1 MRGNDPEIS
10 VPSSDGSKTESTRCD
25 LDTGQRRA
33 GRRRPRADDKPRSV
47 ATSSAAGML
56 RAHIMDSF
64 LSLHGLVVVVGL
76 LTYVV
81 TSHLLEQR
89 RHPTAAIAWVL
100 FMVLLPYVALPMF
113 LTFGS
118 RKVARPR
125 SARGLNVE
133 PLAPGGSWALQTLHA
148 LGQPA
153 PAAYRE
159 LQVHANGS
167 QALRSLW
174 CHLDAAQQSID
185 LCTFILGRDQVGQ
198 QVIDKLCAK
207 ARAGVRVRLLLD
219 GMGSLMA
226 GRPNLKPLRAA
237 GASVVLFVPPLHSPL
252 KGRTNL
258 RDHRKM
264 LIVDGATETRRL
276 WSGGRNLASEYF
288 EGEPGKA
295 AWHDLSFELEGPLVL
310 QALALF
316 ERDWAFANTE
326 RAPQEMPPE
335 ADADDSPAHGAQ
347 LVASGPDQVD
357 DTVYALLLTAAYQA
371 RRHIALVTPY
381 FVPDAALLMALCLAA
396 RRGVVVELLIPAR
409 SNHRLSDIARGRA
422 LRALAQAGAHVWLA
436 PQMLH
441 AKLAVIDDQLALGG
455 SANVDSRSL
464 FLNYEM
470 MIAFHEANDVR
481 RFGAWFERE
490 RQSAQPFA
498 LHKPGLARDVAEGM
512 VLWVGFQL

>member
-1 MRGNDPEIS
+1 
-10 VPSSDGSKTESTRCD
+10 
-25 LDTGQRRA
+25 
-33 GRRRPRADDKPRSV
+33 
-47 ATSSAAGML
+47 
-56 RAHIMDSF
+56 MDSF
-64 LSLHGLVVVVGL
+64 LTLHGLVVVVAL

-81 TSHLLEQR
+81 TARLLEQR

-100 FMVLLPYVALPMF
+100 FMVLLPYAALPMF
-113 LTFGS
+113 LAFGS
-118 RKVARPR
+118 RKLARPR
-125 SARGLNVE
+125 SARGLSVA

-159 LQVHANGS
+159 LQIHADGS
-167 QALRSLW
+167 QALRALW
-174 CHLDAAQQSID
+174 RNLDAAQQSID
-185 LCTFILGRDQVGQ
+185 LCTFILGRDALGR
-198 QVIDKLCAK
+198 QVIDRLCEK

-226 GRPNLKPLRAA
+226 GRPDLRPLREA
-237 GASVVLFVPPLHSPL
+237 GASVALFVPPLHSPL

-264 LIVDGATETRRL
+264 LIVDAASESRRL
-276 WSGGRNLASEYF
+276 WSGGRNLAAEYF
-288 EGEPGKA
+288 EGGPGQD
-295 AWHDLSFELEGPLVL
+295 AWHDLSFDLQGPLVL

-316 ERDWAFANTE
+316 ERDWAFARTE

-335 ADADDSPAHGAQ
+335 ADADAAAAPASGAQ

-357 DTVYALLLTAAYQA
+357 DTVYALLLSAAYQA
-371 RRHIALVTPY
+371 RRRIALVTPY
-381 FVPDAALLMALCLAA
+381 FVPDSALLMALCLAA
-396 RRGVVVELLIPAR
+396 RRGVAVELLIPAR

-422 LRALAQAGAHVWLA
+422 LRALAQAGARIWLA

-441 AKLAVIDDQLALGG
+441 AKLAVIDEQLALAG
-455 SANVDSRSL
+455 SANLDSRSL

-470 MIAFHEANDVR
+470 MIAFHEGEDVR
-481 RFGAWFERE
+481 GFGAWFERE
-490 RQSAQPFA
+490 RQSAQPFE
-498 LHKPGLARDVAEGM
+498 LHPPGLARDVAEGM

>member
-1 MRGNDPEIS
+1 
-10 VPSSDGSKTESTRCD
+10 
-25 LDTGQRRA
+25 
-33 GRRRPRADDKPRSV
+33 
-47 ATSSAAGML
+47 ML
-56 RAHIMDSF
+56 TAQNMDSL

-100 FMVLLPYVALPMF
+100 FIMLLPYAALPMF

-118 RKVARPR
+118 RKLARPR
-125 SARGLNVE
+125 SARGLSVE
-133 PLAPGGSWALQTLHA
+133 PLALGGSWAQQTLHA

-153 PAAYRE
+153 PAAYRG
-159 LQVHANGS
+159 LQIHTDGG

-174 CHLDAAQQSID
+174 QHLDAARQSID
-185 LCTFILGRDQVGQ
+185 LCIFILGRDAVGQ
-198 QVIDKLCAK
+198 QVIDRLCEK
-207 ARAGVRVRLLLD
+207 ARAGLQVRLLLD

-226 GRPNLKPLRAA
+226 GRPDLKPLRAA
-237 GASVVLFVPPLHSPL
+237 GAKVVLFVPPLHSPL

-264 LIVDGATETRRL
+264 LIIDGAGESRRL

-295 AWHDLSFELEGPLVL
+295 AWHDLSFELSGPLVG

-316 ERDWAFANTE
+316 ERDWAFATTE
-326 RAPQEMPPE
+326 RAPREMPAE
-335 ADADDSPAHGAQ
+335 ADTDAPPAQGAQ

-357 DTVYALLLTAAYQA
+357 DTVYALLLSAAFQA
-371 RRHIALVTPY
+371 RQHIALVTPY
-381 FVPDAALLMALCLAA
+381 FVPDSALLMALCLAA

-422 LRALAQAGAHVWLA
+422 LRALAQAGGRIWLA

-441 AKLAVIDDQLALGG
+441 AKLAVIDGQLALAG
-455 SANVDSRSL
+455 SANLDSRSL

-470 MIAFHEANDVR
+470 MIAFHQGTDVR
-481 RFGAWFERE
+481 QFGAWFERE
-490 RQSAQPFA
+490 RQSALPYA
-498 LHKPGLARDVAEGM
+498 AKRPGLARDVAEGM

>member
-1 MRGNDPEIS
+1 
-10 VPSSDGSKTESTRCD
+10 
-25 LDTGQRRA
+25 
-33 GRRRPRADDKPRSV
+33 
-47 ATSSAAGML
+47 ML
-56 RAHIMDSF
+56 NQY
-64 LSLHGLVVVVGL
+64 LSLHGLVVVLSL
-76 LTYVV
+76 LAYVV
-81 TSHLLEQR
+81 TSHVLEQR

-100 FMVLLPYVALPMF
+100 FMVLLPYAALPMF
-113 LTFGS
+113 LAFGS
-118 RKVARPR
+118 RKLARPR
-125 SARGLNVE
+125 SARGQRVE

-153 PAAYRE
+153 PAAYRH
-159 LQVHANGS
+159 LQIHADGGE
-167 QALRSLW
+167 ALSALW
-174 CHLDAAQQSID
+174 QNLDAAQQSID
-185 LCTFILGRDQVGQ
+185 LCTFILGRDAVGR

-207 ARAGVRVRLLLD
+207 ARVGVRVRLLLD

-226 GRPNLKPLRAA
+226 GRPDLKPLKAS

-264 LIVDGATETRRL
+264 LIIDGASESRRL

-288 EGEPGKA
+288 EGEAGKT
-295 AWHDLSFELEGPLVL
+295 AWHDLSFELAGPLVR

-316 ERDWAFANTE
+316 ERDWAFAKTE
-326 RAPQEMPPE
+326 RAPQEMPP
-335 ADADDSPAHGAQ
+335 ADGPVGADGEPAHGAQ

-371 RRHIALVTPY
+371 RRRIALVTPY
-381 FVPDAALLMALCLAA
+381 FVPDSSLLMALCLAA

-422 LRALAQAGAHVWLA
+422 LRALAQAGAHIWLA

-441 AKLAVIDDQLALGG
+441 AKLALIDEQLALAG
-455 SANVDSRSL
+455 SANLDSRSL

-470 MIAFHEANDVR
+470 MIAFHEGDDVR
-481 RFGAWFERE
+481 RFGAWYERE
-490 RQSAQPFA
+490 RLSARPFA
-498 LHKPGLARDVAEGM
+498 AHPLGLVRDVAEGM

>member
-1 MRGNDPEIS
+1 MLSAHNMDPY
-10 VPSSDGSKTESTRCD
+10 
-25 LDTGQRRA
+25 
-33 GRRRPRADDKPRSV
+33 
-47 ATSSAAGML
+47 
-56 RAHIMDSF
+56 F
-64 LSLHGLVVVVGL
+64 SLHGLFVVVGL

-81 TSHLLEQR
+81 TAHLLEQR

-100 FMVLLPYVALPMF
+100 FILLLPYVALPMF
-113 LTFGS
+113 LIFGS
-118 RKVARPR
+118 RKLARPR
-125 SARGLNVE
+125 SARRLSVE
-133 PLAPGGSWALQTLHA
+133 PMASGGSWALQTLHA

-153 PAAYRE
+153 PAAYRD
-159 LQVHANGS
+159 LQIHADGR
-167 QALRSLW
+167 QALEALW
-174 CHLDAAQQSID
+174 RHLDAAQQSID
-185 LCTFILGRDQVGQ
+185 LCTFILGRDRVGQ
-198 QVIDKLCAK
+198 QVIDKLCDK

-226 GRPNLKPLRAA
+226 GRPDLKPLRAA
-237 GASVVLFVPPLHSPL
+237 GAGVVLFVPPLHSPL

-264 LIVDGATETRRL
+264 LIIDGAGESRRL

-295 AWHDLSFELEGPLVL
+295 AWHDLSFDLAGPVVV

-326 RAPQEMPPE
+326 RAPQEMPAE
-335 ADADDSPAHGAQ
+335 GAADTAGAHGAHGAQ

-357 DTVYALLLTAAYQA
+357 DTVYALLLSAAYQA

-396 RRGVVVELLIPAR
+396 RRGVVVDVLIPAQ

-422 LRALAQAGAHVWLA
+422 LRALAHAGARIWLA

-441 AKLAVIDDQLALGG
+441 AKLAVIDDQLALAG

-470 MIAFHEANDVR
+470 MVAFHEGEDVR
-481 RFGAWFERE
+481 RFGAWFELE
-490 RQSAQPFA
+490 RRCATAFA
-498 LHKPGLARDVAEGM
+498 ARKPGLARDVAEGM

>member
-1 MRGNDPEIS
+1 MDPI
-10 VPSSDGSKTESTRCD
+10 
-25 LDTGQRRA
+25 
-33 GRRRPRADDKPRSV
+33 
-47 ATSSAAGML
+47 
-56 RAHIMDSF
+56 
-64 LSLHGLVVVVGL
+64 LSLHGLIVVIGL

-100 FMVLLPYVALPMF
+100 FMMLLPYVALPMF
-113 LTFGS
+113 LAFGS
-118 RKVARPR
+118 RKLARPR
-125 SARGLNVE
+125 AAQALSVE
-133 PLAPGGSWALQTLHA
+133 PLVPGGSWAQQTLHA

-159 LQVHANGS
+159 LQLHGNGS
-167 QALRSLW
+167 EALASLW
-174 CHLDAAQQSID
+174 RHLEESRLSID
-185 LCTFILGRDQVGQ
+185 LSTFLLGRDKVGQ
-198 QVIDKLCAK
+198 QVIDRLCEK
-207 ARAGVRVRLLLD
+207 ARAGVRVRLLID
-219 GMGSLMA
+219 GMGNLMA
-226 GRPNLKPLRAA
+226 GRPDLKPLRDA
-237 GASVVLFVPPLHSPL
+237 GAEVALFVPPLQSPL

-264 LIVDGATETRRL
+264 LITDGAAETRRL

-295 AWHDLSFELEGPLVL
+295 AWHDLSFELGGALVL
-310 QALALF
+310 QAQALF

-326 RAPQEMPPE
+326 RAPQEMPAE
-335 ADADDSPAHGAQ
+335 DDSGASPADGAQ
-347 LVASGPDQVD
+347 LVASGPDQED
-357 DTVYALLLTAAYQA
+357 DTVHALLLSATYQA

-381 FVPDAALLMALCLAA
+381 FVPDSALLMALCLAA

-422 LRALAQAGAHVWLA
+422 LRSLAQAGASIWLA

-441 AKLAVIDDQLALGG
+441 AKLAVIDDQLALAG
-455 SANVDSRSL
+455 SANLDSRSL

-470 MIAFHEANDVR
+470 MFAFHAGADVR
-481 RFGAWFERE
+481 RFGVWFEHE
-490 RQSAQPFA
+490 RQSAA
-498 LHKPGLARDVAEGM
+498 LYAARKPGLARDVAEGM